1 MERSVA
7 LLFLLATACNNATPT
22 FPVAV
27 NDRWGEP
34 LADAVVAIEGTTERL
49 TSDADGIV
57 QLPAKVGELR
67 LKAGKEGYI
76 PEELVVNVTDVAN
89 PPREVLKLW
98 KRPAETGFY
107 AVQSGGYELLPAVP
121 VKIVGTDNST
131 LQGLAST
138 GTVKVGPQL
147 SLIFHTPLSQAQ
159 IDAFDLELHRLD
171 YVRSAEVMTV
181 QGPATVEV
189 NLNKSVG
196 KVPMELTPLRTK
208 TDYLITAKDLK
219 PGFYALQSNHLLDR
233 QDAEAFNRIPED
245 LRIAFPFEVKD

>member
-1 MERSVA
+1 MVKGGKDQVARLRS
-7 LLFLLATACNNATPT
+7 
-22 FPVAV
+22 
-27 NDRWGEP
+27 
-34 LADAVVAIEGTTERL
+34 
-49 TSDADGIV
+49 
-57 QLPAKVGELR
+57 
-67 LKAGKEGYI
+67 
-76 PEELVVNVTDVAN
+76 
-89 PPREVLKLW
+89 
-98 KRPAETGFY
+98 
-107 AVQSGGYELLPAVP
+107 
-121 VKIVGTDNST
+121 
-131 LQGLAST
+131 LQGYLGGLQVAHFTDQDDLWGLPQRRPKRQSE
-138 GTVKVGPQL
+138 GGDVGPQL